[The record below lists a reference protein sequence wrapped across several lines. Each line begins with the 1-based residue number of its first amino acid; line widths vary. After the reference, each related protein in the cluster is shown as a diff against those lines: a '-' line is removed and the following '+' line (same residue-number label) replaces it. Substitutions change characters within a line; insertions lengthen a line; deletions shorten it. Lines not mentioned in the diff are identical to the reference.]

1 MKKLVCLVLALV
13 LLLSITSAAF
23 AAKTIDGLGK
33 RKIKIKEAKLN
44 TAPETLLADNI
55 SPTTGRDLKQL
66 FHEVPEKFA
75 GSATNG
81 LYTPIMVQISN
92 AGGGVGVNSK
102 GQPSTAPVNAQYADV
117 VYEAPQANSKNG
129 ASLTRFTML
138 FSDMIPEFVG
148 FVRSTRLTHVSL
160 RQEWDCAF
168 CTSGYPAKDV
178 KPAWRK
184 MGVKNPESATEKDPG
199 LVYVGDFPKVWKKYV
214 QRLHT
219 ITDANSELFQLAA
232 IVNYIVPKKHKAA
245 NHTWKYTDEIPS
257 AGDKGEFIDIT
268 FGGGSKTDSHLEY
281 DPANNVYL
289 RYVPV
294 KGEGNVPFRPQ
305 KLINPRVT
313 QKNVKGIKTDVI
325 EVDDRVFEDE
335 PLAFTNVI
343 IQGIEMK
350 WLGGE
355 RPNPKMTGSG
365 NADYFIGGKH
375 IAGVWSRKNDNSRTV
390 YYGPDGKE
398 IELMRGKT
406 LIVLM
411 DYNSKGRSVKYE

>member
-1 MKKLVCLVLALV
+1 MKKLLCLVLALV

-55 SPTTGRDLKQL
+55 SPTTGRDLTTIK
-66 FHEVPEKFA
+66 VPDGFT
-75 GSATNG
+75 GSAATG
-81 LYTPIMVQISN
+81 LYVPVMVQISN

-129 ASLTRFTML
+129 ASLTRFSMI
-138 FSDMIPEFVG
+138 FSDTVPDFVG

-214 QRLHT
+214 QRLSS
-219 ITDANSELFQLAA
+219 ITDANSELFQLAK
-232 IVNYIVPKKHKAA
+232 IVQDIVPKKHKAA
-245 NHTWKYTDEIPS
+245 NHTWKYTDDIPS
-257 AGDKGEFIDIT
+257 AGDKGVFIDIT

-281 DPANNVYL
+281 DEVNNVYL

-305 KLINPRVT
+305 KLINARVT
-313 QKNVKGIKTDVI
+313 KKNVKGIKTDVI

-365 NADYFIGGKH
+365 NADYFSGGKH